1 VEEACADD
9 EQGVSSAVLNQVAE
23 YAGWSTEVKPMG
35 ICIAGLLKS
44 PAEDWRRIY
53 KALHVVEY
61 LMLSGPMGMRNELE
75 SYTAEVRYLCD
86 FVYSAEGYD
95 KGEAST

>member
-1 VEEACADD
+1 MEEACADD
-9 EQGVSSAVLNQVAE
+9 DLGVSSAVLNQIAE
-23 YAGWSTEVKPMG
+23 YAGWSTEVTPMG

-53 KALHVVEY
+53 KALHVVEH

-75 SYTAEVRYLCD
+75 SYSSEVRYLCD